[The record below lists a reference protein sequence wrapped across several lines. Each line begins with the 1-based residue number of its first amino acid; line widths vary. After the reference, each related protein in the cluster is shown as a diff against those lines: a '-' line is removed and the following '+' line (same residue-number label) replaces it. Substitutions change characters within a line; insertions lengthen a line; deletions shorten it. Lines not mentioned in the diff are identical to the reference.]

1 MAKVKVSTEVKAP
14 VERVFA
20 LFTDIEHAADH
31 VSGIKKIEVMS
42 MGPFNLGYRWTET
55 REVMGRLDDATMEI
69 TSFEPNRTYTVT
81 HYKGGILGSG
91 VRIDASSVAAAHC
104 ERGAANGFGR
114 DIAVHHDGRVHGNKI
129 DLGHIAVNAH
139 DRLVDQP
146 AHIAVQQVQGG
157 LGPLDLLLELARRQ
171 KVDLARI
178 SILALAEQYL
188 AFIDEARRVRL
199 ELAADYLVMAAW
211 LAVGLALRIPKE
223 ERMLVDQFGER
234 YQEYRRHTGGLL
246 PR

>member
-91 VRIDASSVAAAHC
+91 VRIDAIFTFEPVPVGTKVSIEFELHPEGMPPGVLLPLEWA
-104 ERGAANGFGR
+104 
-114 DIAVHHDGRVHGNKI
+114 I
-129 DLGHIAVNAH
+129 
-139 DRLVDQP
+139 
-146 AHIAVQQVQGG
+146 GG
-157 LGPLDLLLELARRQ
+157 
-171 KVDLARI
+171 KVRHVLSDDLADLKK
-178 SILALAEQYL
+178 SIET
-188 AFIDEARRVRL
+188 ITES
-199 ELAADYLVMAAW
+199 
-211 LAVGLALRIPKE
+211 
-223 ERMLVDQFGER
+223 
-234 YQEYRRHTGGLL
+234 
-246 PR
+246 